1 MANLIREHITY
12 IVYPLPFGCC
22 KRPRRSEARPL
33 PFMIDRFSRFSCFQI
48 IAPRTDA
55 RFMNPKYILFLAI
68 TCVVLTPSALASP
81 AVTDAEQSI
90 ASLSHPHGAQYSFR
104 LSDSASQTIGEYRH
118 IPVCRSRLVL

>member
-1 MANLIREHITY
+1 
-12 IVYPLPFGCC
+12 
-22 KRPRRSEARPL
+22 
-33 PFMIDRFSRFSCFQI
+33 MIDRFSRFSSFQI

-55 RFMNPKYILFLAI
+55 RFMNPKYILLLAI
-68 TCVVLTPSALASP
+68 TCAVLTSSALASP

-118 IPVCRSRLVL
+118 IPVRRSRLVL